1 MWALVD
7 KKFRNFDVSLTIN
20 FVANY
25 KSVTAKLIKQLIDIY
40 IVVRENLRLNPSRL
54 VAEAPRTVSKAPK
67 PLKEKTRG
75 ETTLR

>member
-1 MWALVD
+1 MRALVD
-7 KKFRNFDVSLTIN
+7 KEFRNFDVPLIIN

-25 KSVTAKLIKQLIDIY
+25 KPVTAKLIKQRIDIY
-40 IVVRENLRLNPSRL
+40 IIVRENLRLNPSRL
-54 VAEAPRTVSKAPK
+54 VAETPRTVSKAPK